1 MGLNNRSSPIGLVNW
16 ILPTTHFVLAVPVN
30 TVPAAIQAINCGLK
44 Y

>member
-30 TVPAAIQAINCGLK
+30 TK
-44 Y
+44 YLLLYKQ